1 MKTEYPG
8 FVLEEKHLNEVCGLL
23 AQEISDKSS
32 EISDSKSE
40 LVSIRKN
47 MWKNAKHGFSSS
59 ETEAM
64 VEATQYLTAMKNEE
78 NSLRFAK
85 NLMEKYRRLLYSPY
99 FARVDFTEQGETA
112 PEAIYIGLYSFINM
126 DTMEVVIHDWRAP
139 VASIFYEYEKG
150 PAGYEAGE
158 GTVTGDITLK
168 RQFKI
173 RDSKLLYMFDSSV
186 KIDDE
191 LLQEVLSGNASEKM
205 KSIVATIQREQNRAI
220 RYNSGSLLAV
230 HGAAG
235 SGKTSIALHRV
246 AYLLYQDR
254 NLSSNNIMIF
264 SPNHIFNDY
273 ISNVLPE
280 LGEENV
286 IQTTLDEYMQ
296 KLLGSSFKLEGF
308 NGHMEY
314 LLHSEALDS
323 CDIRIRGYAL
333 KNSERFLEALRAF
346 GVEVSD
352 AAGRFHDIQYEGK
365 TIIRGSELK
374 KLYDGSDKQLPVN
387 ERLSYVRARALY
399 LMEKMQEQK
408 KAQVLK
414 RVESEKTSPREAAA
428 AARLELQ
435 REFREVR
442 DRVNGMTRLD
452 LEEVYRKFFRSRHY
466 FEAGKALGL
475 TYDELEALGRHTTG
489 GIHGRQ
495 LYYEDTAVLVYLK
508 SIIDELPDSAA
519 IKHVVI
525 DEAQDYS
532 PLQYEVFKRLFPH
545 SSFTV
550 LGDANQLVN
559 PYKRPEGFLRMAE
572 IFGRSDSAVL
582 KLGRTYRST
591 KEITEF
597 TKRILSLDTEVEGL
611 NRPGRLPEIIRLS
624 AGCDRKKLLSA
635 DIKALLSEGM
645 KSIAIL
651 CRTAG
656 ECRALFKLLSGEIQ
670 LGMVLKEED
679 LYKNGVNVLPSYY
692 SKGLEFDAVLV
703 YGADEEN
710 YRAGKDEE
718 LLYTLCTRALH
729 RLLIY
734 CNDHPSSIINGI
746 STENYISRSC

>member
-1 MKTEYPG
+1 MKAEYPEL
-8 FVLEEKHLNEVCGLL
+8 VLEEKHLKEVCSLL

-32 EISDSKSE
+32 EISYSKSE
-40 LVSIRKN
+40 LVSIRKS
-47 MWKNAKHGFSSS
+47 MWENSKHGFSSS

-64 VEATQYLTAMKNEE
+64 VEATQYLAAMKNEE

-85 NLMEKYRRLLYSPY
+85 NLMEKYRRLLHSPY
-99 FARVDFTEQGETA
+99 FARVDFTEQGEAA
-112 PEAIYIGLYSFINM
+112 PEAVYIGLYSFINM

-150 PAGYEAGE
+150 PAAYEAGE

-205 KSIVATIQREQNRAI
+205 KSIVATIQREQNSAI
-220 RYNSGSLLAV
+220 RFNSGSLLAV
-230 HGAAG
+230 HGVAG

-296 KLLGSSFKLEGF
+296 KILGMSFRMEGF
-308 NGHMEY
+308 SGHMEY
-314 LLHSEALDS
+314 LLHSEALES
-323 CDIRIRGYAL
+323 GDIRIKGYAF
-333 KNSERFLEALRAF
+333 KNSESFLAALRAF
-346 GVEVSD
+346 GAEVPD
-352 AAGRFHDIQYEGK
+352 AAGRFYNILYDGK
-365 TIIRGSELK
+365 IIIKGSELR
-374 KLYDGSDKQLPVN
+374 KLYDGSDRQLPVN
-387 ERLSYVRARALY
+387 KRLSYVRARAFY
-399 LMEKMQEQK
+399 LLDRIQEQK
-408 KAQVLK
+408 RVQVLK
-414 RVESEKTSPREAAA
+414 RVENEKVSPREADA

-442 DRVNGMTRLD
+442 DKIHGMTRLD
-452 LEEVYRKFFRSRHY
+452 LEEVYKRFFRSSY
-466 FEAGKALGL
+466 YLEAGKAYGL
-475 TYDELEALGRHTTG
+475 TADELEALGRQATYG
-489 GIHGRQ
+489 VHGRRVH
-495 LYYEDTAVLVYLK
+495 YEDTAVLVYLK
-508 SIIDELPDSAA
+508 SILDEIPDSAA

-545 SSFTV
+545 SSFTI
-550 LGDANQLVN
+550 LGDANQLIN
-559 PYKRPEGFLRMAE
+559 PYKRPEGFLKME
-572 IFGRSDSAVL
+572 DIFGRADSVVI

-591 KEITEF
+591 REITEF
-597 TKRILSLDTEVEGL
+597 TKEILSLDTEVEGL
-611 NRPGRLPEIIRLS
+611 NRPGRLPELIRLS
-624 AGCDRKKLLSA
+624 TACDRKKLLSA
-635 DIKALLSEGM
+635 DIKALQSEGM

-656 ECRALFKLLSGEIQ
+656 ECRALFKLLDGEVE
-670 LGMVLKEED
+670 LGMVVREED
-679 LYKNGVNVLPSYY
+679 IYKKGVNVLPSYY
-692 SKGLEFDAVLV
+692 CKGLEFDAVIV

-710 YRAGKDEE
+710 YRSGKDEK

-734 CNDHPSSIINGI
+734 CNDHPASIITGI
-746 STENYISRSC
+746 SSERYISRSC